1 MPVEKQARAP
11 LTRRDKQLIAVAC
24 AAIVAAAVALAVT
37 LATPQP
43 GHHSGCV
50 EVTLPSTMGGA
61 RIRRCGADAR
71 AFCRQQRSI
80 AAVAEACRREGIP
93 PEKPPQTSVSITA
106 SAITRIGFPET

>member
-1 MPVEKQARAP
+1 VPVEKQARAP
-11 LTRRDKQLIAVAC
+11 LTRRDKQLIAAVC
-24 AAIVAAAVALAVT
+24 AALLAVAVALAVT
-37 LATPQP
+37 LATRQP

-80 AAVAEACRREGIP
+80 NAVAEACRREGYP
-93 PEKPPQTSVSITA
+93 A
-106 SAITRIGFPET
+106 

>member
-11 LTRRDKQLIAVAC
+11 LTRRDKQLIAAVCVALL
-24 AAIVAAAVALAVT
+24 AVAVALAVT
-37 LATPQP
+37 IATRQP
-43 GHHSGCV
+43 GHRSGCV

-93 PEKPPQTSVSITA
+93 REKPPQTSVSITA